1 MINKKLFYD
10 TVRRDLFGGKLSQS
24 QVQGLDTILNAYES
38 EFSHIGFDCLAYVLA
53 TTFHETARTMQP
65 IEEYGKGAKKDYGKF
80 AFDKLGWK
88 HGWKMGDGHG
98 KRKAY
103 YKPLN
108 LYYGRGFV
116 QLTWYENYEK
126 AGDVL
131 GIDLLNNPSLALD
144 LEIATKILFH
154 GMIDGWFTT
163 RKLSQFISKSK
174 IDFFNARQIIN
185 GKDKALTIEGYAKKF
200 RAALKEI
207 EDI

>member
-1 MINKKLFYD
+1 MINKPQFFQL
-10 TVRRDLFGGKLSQS
+10 VRHSLFGGKLSKE
-24 QVQGLDTILNAYES
+24 QVLGLETILN
-38 EFSHIGFDCLAYVLA
+38 EFEAKYSYIGLNALAYILA
-53 TTFHETARTMQP
+53 TAYHEVDRTMKP
-65 IEEYGKGAKKDYGKF
+65 IEEYGKGKTRDYGKF
-80 AFDKLGWK
+80 LVDKFGEKYGL
-88 HGWKMGDGHG
+88 KMGRGPG
-98 KRKAY
+98 RRIAY
-103 YKPLN
+103 YKPKV

-174 IDFFNARQIIN
+174 I
-185 GKDKALTIEGYAKKF
+185 EAKKP
-200 RAALKEI
+200 LLS
-207 EDI
+207 